1 MFLSYFAAYRN
12 AFAINTLEKQ
22 ISLIFFFFF
31 SLEDQKLPEIVSG
44 EK

>member
-1 MFLSYFAAYRN
+1 MFLSYFAASRN

-22 ISLIFFFFF
+22 ISLIFFFF